1 MYNGP
6 EVMYKKGGLE
16 RNKKDYIV
24 PCHSLAVLPQTVLF
38 VYKNTTAWVIGKKH
52 LRRRFNPVTITMNGQ
67 IRITA
72 FSLEEII

>member
-38 VYKNTTAWVIGKKH
+38 VYKNATA
-52 LRRRFNPVTITMNGQ
+52 
-67 IRITA
+67 
-72 FSLEEII
+72 